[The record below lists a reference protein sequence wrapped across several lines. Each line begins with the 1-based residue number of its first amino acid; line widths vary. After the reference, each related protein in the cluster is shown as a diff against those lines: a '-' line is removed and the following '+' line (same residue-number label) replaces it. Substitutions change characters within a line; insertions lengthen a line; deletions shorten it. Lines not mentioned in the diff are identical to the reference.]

1 MTSRPRHL
9 TLLFSLV
16 AVLLAAALPSPA
28 QASPDG
34 DDDPTYNAGS
44 EFGTRY
50 SSLASERNGNL
61 TGARPVTDQA
71 PDGSSVTATL
81 LETFNKGPS
90 EFYLRL
96 TRYGTDGLPAG
107 FVSQEVELDDED
119 AEYEELLDLR
129 VLADGTFVVLIAG
142 SQPGNSQTLF
152 LRHFDANGAEVAN
165 SDRAYGIPEDCVP
178 SDRGFRGIY
187 GYLQAARVGAD
198 GSVHALWDCAFD
210 EEEEEGPDV
219 TTRGGQQDPDF
230 DTYVAY
236 YGPGA
241 ADQPTST
248 DTAPVNDAY
257 YGEDLELGPNGDPY
271 VLTGDEPTNG
281 SRLGFAP
288 VSNVTH
294 FTAADLDEVG
304 QSVNVTGRPIDL
316 AVDSQARPVVWTQP
330 TVANRGAE
338 NEWNIWRLKADLSDL
353 DGSWGDNGE
362 AVVSDPRLS
371 YAYESA
377 AGSRH
382 YHFLTVRPGD
392 KVLAEGRYRPQQEV
406 PARQLDDDRNGII
419 AGLTNAG
426 QLDTGFAT
434 NGFKV
439 LEYLANQQFDRIG
452 EPTLQSDGK
461 ILVPHTSAL
470 FQFTRIAAPQDEQDV
485 GVTRLI
491 AGPAASPVST
501 PVVPGT
507 PVRPSATPTICG
519 RRAISLVRADVKGK
533 KVKLTGLVG
542 AALYG
547 KRVTIQTDPKGARN
561 SKFTKTGTVTASKTT
576 GSFTATVPKPKA
588 ADFISIRYRA
598 VSGSAKSPSLKLPQ
612 RLTSRSVKSAKNTIT
627 VKGRVKKSVLGK
639 RNKVL
644 IRRLVCGRYRTVGSA
659 KPDANGNYT
668 VTFASTQIRGVA
680 FYRAESKVLRK
691 PGSKKY
697 VIQYARAIAIR
708 TTSQTG

>member
-1 MTSRPRHL
+1 MTSRSRHL

-44 EFGTRY
+44 AFGTRY
-50 SSLASERNGNL
+50 SSLASERSGNL

-81 LETFNKGPS
+81 LETFNKGRS

-96 TRYGTDGLPAG
+96 TRFGTDGLPAG
-107 FVSQEVELDDED
+107 FVSQEVDLDDED

-152 LRHFDANGAEVAN
+152 LRHYDANGAEVAN
-165 SDRAYGIPEDCVP
+165 SDRTYGIPEDCVP
-178 SDRGFRGIY
+178 DDRGFRGIS

-210 EEEEEGPDV
+210 EEESPDV
-219 TTRGGQQDPDF
+219 TTRGDQQDPDF

-248 DTAPVNDAY
+248 DTAPVTDSD

-271 VLTGDEPTNG
+271 VLTGSEPTNG
-281 SRLGFAP
+281 SRLEASSGT
-288 VSNVTH
+288 SNVTH
-294 FTAADLDEVG
+294 FTAAGLDEVG
-304 QSVNVTGRPIDL
+304 QSGDVSGLPIDL
-316 AVDSQARPVVWTQP
+316 AVDSQARPVVWTEP
-330 TVANRGAE
+330 RLALRGAG
-338 NEWNIWRLKADLSDL
+338 NDWNIWRLTADLSDL
-353 DGSWGDNGE
+353 DSSWGDNGA
-362 AVVSDPRLS
+362 AVVSDPRLGF
-371 YAYESA
+371 AYERKV
-377 AGSRH
+377 GSRH

-392 KVLAEGRYRPQQEV
+392 KVLAEGRYEEQEA
-406 PARQLDDDRNGII
+406 PERQLDDESNGII
-419 AGLTNAG
+419 AGLTSAG
-426 QLDTGFAT
+426 QTDTGFAT

-439 LEYLANQQFDRIG
+439 LEYAADQRFVRIG

-491 AGPAASPVST
+491 TGPTPSVT
-501 PVVPGT
+501 PVVPGAA

-519 RRAISLVRADVKGK
+519 RRAISLVRADVKGN

-576 GSFTATVPKPKA
+576 GSFTATVPRPKA
-588 ADFISIRYRA
+588 SQFISVRYRA

-627 VKGRVKKSVLGK
+627 VKGKVKKSVLGK